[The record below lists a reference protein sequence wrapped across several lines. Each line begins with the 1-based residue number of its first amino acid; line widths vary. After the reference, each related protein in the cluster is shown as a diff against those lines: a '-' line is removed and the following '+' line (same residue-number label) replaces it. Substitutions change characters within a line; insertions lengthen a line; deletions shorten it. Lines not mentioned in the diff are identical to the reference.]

1 MEPMQSADSLGSEDI
16 LNEAEQIF
24 TVKVT
29 AEFAEHSD
37 GVNAHYVF
45 QAYANN
51 REVLPKYRGEG
62 NHLAEA
68 ATNFA
73 HNVRKPRSRTTRVAS
88 P

>member
-1 MEPMQSADSLGSEDI
+1 MEPKQSADSSGSGDI
-16 LNEAEQIF
+16 LKEAEQIF

-51 REVLPKYRGEG
+51 GEVLSKYRGEG

-68 ATNFA
+68 AADFA
-73 HNVRKPRSRTTRVAS
+73 HNVARAEELNSL
-88 P
+88 